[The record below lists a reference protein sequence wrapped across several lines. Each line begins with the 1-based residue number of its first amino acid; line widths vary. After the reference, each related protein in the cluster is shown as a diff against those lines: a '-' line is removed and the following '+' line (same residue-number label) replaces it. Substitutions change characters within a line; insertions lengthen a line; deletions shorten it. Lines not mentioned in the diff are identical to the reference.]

1 MKFVA
6 WQQLIHNNSPR
17 GHSTTTWTEFCHFLT
32 PPPLRGLFMPWAW
45 KKQTFLTPSSPYI
58 VHVVIECPLMMHK
71 TIFELIKNLTGT
83 TLKVTHMTGKIGN
96 LRNSQN
102 FYPFSIFKYLWQR
115 HLLDVKT
122 LYYHLTYGIR
132 HTLHAILA
140 KTLFY
145 RRLGFQIWN
154 CGAGGFQF
162 NFGNGNSS
170 WTRWEQTLLFGIMVS
185 LRFMLA

>member
-1 MKFVA
+1 MPNLSCEFKSFD
-6 WQQLIHNNSPR
+6 WYKYCYDTQNYL
-17 GHSTTTWTEFCHFLT
+17 WTNQK
-32 PPPLRGLFMPWAW
+32 P
-45 KKQTFLTPSSPYI
+45 
-58 VHVVIECPLMMHK
+58 
-71 TIFELIKNLTGT
+71 TGT

-102 FYPFSIFKYLWQR
+102 FYPFLYKYFWQR

-162 NFGNGNSS
+162 NFGNGNGS

-185 LRFMLA
+185 LRFMLAQFKIGFKGHLTSQADKASVFFSDRCDDCRGL